1 MRGKEKTNRS
11 QNDSYLRTDK
21 HFTTKGFGF
30 FFLIPTFAFFF
41 SCAYIETKQTKK
53 TQKKIRQRSM
63 SERERER
70 ERDVVIENIFQY
82 LEF

>member
-41 SCAYIETKQTKK
+41 LARTSKLNKQRRHRK
-53 TQKKIRQRSM
+53 Q
-63 SERERER
+63 
-70 ERDVVIENIFQY
+70 
-82 LEF
+82 